1 MIVKICILSIY
12 NRQLIILLLYDYIAS
27 RYLTV
32 KLILGGTTLQTIKR
46 TLQVIIQKILKLC
59 VLNFKGIFLSVIN
72 VTISGNLLN

>member
-1 MIVKICILSIY
+1 MIVKICLLSIY

-32 KLILGGTTLQTIKR
+32 KLNLGGTTLQTIKR

-59 VLNFKGIFLSVIN
+59 VLNFKGIFCL
-72 VTISGNLLN
+72 

>member
-59 VLNFKGIFLSVIN
+59 VLNF
-72 VTISGNLLN
+72 

>member
-32 KLILGGTTLQTIKR
+32 KLNLGGTTLQTIKR

-59 VLNFKGIFLSVIN
+59 VLNFKGILC
-72 VTISGNLLN
+72 L

>member
-1 MIVKICILSIY
+1 MIVKICLLSIY
-12 NRQLIILLLYDYIAS
+12 NRQLIILLLYNYNYIAS

-59 VLNFKGIFLSVIN
+59 VLNFKGIFCL
-72 VTISGNLLN
+72 